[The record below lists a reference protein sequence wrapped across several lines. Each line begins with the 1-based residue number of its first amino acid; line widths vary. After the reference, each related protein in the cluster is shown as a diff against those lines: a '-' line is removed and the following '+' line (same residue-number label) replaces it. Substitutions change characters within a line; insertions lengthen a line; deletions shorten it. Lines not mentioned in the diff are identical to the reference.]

1 VNALSDQP
9 PIRRSDLPEN
19 LRQKLDELEPR
30 VQSNPAAIVIWER
43 HLTAADRKTLGDDL
57 YQAWKQYGRT
67 AGMWA
72 AARGGSKERA
82 IAEVAYALD
91 WLDSTAY
98 RQLLDAVGGGPGE
111 GRRPRWIADS
121 GELWFD
127 GELIRSVKHPA
138 QAKNIVRILAAFEE
152 SRWPPRVDDPIT
164 SGGESDQR
172 RRAIESLNKGLTR
185 IRFSCTGDGLSFGW
199 EELEPRS

>member
-1 VNALSDQP
+1 MSALSDQP

-43 HLTAADRKTLGDDL
+43 HLTAAERKTLGDDL
-57 YQAWKQYGRT
+57 YQAWKQHGRT

-72 AARGGSKERA
+72 TARGGSKERA
-82 IAEVAYALD
+82 IVEVAYALD
-91 WLDSTAY
+91 WLDSKTY
-98 RQLLDAVGGGPGE
+98 RQLLDALGGGPGE
-111 GRRPRWIADS
+111 GSRPHWIADS

-127 GELIRSVKHPA
+127 GELIRSVKNLA

-152 SRWPPRVDDPIT
+152 SRWPPRVEDPIT
-164 SGGESDQR
+164 SGGESDTR
-172 RRAIESLNKGLTR
+172 RRTIETLNKGLTR
-185 IRFSCTGDGLSFGW
+185 IRFTCTGDGLSFGW
-199 EELEPRS
+199 EKIEPRS

>member
-1 VNALSDQP
+1 MSDQS

-82 IAEVAYALD
+82 IVEVAYALD
-91 WLDSTAY
+91 WLDTKTY
-98 RQLLDAVGGGPGE
+98 RQLLDALGGGPGE
-111 GRRPRWIADS
+111 GGRPRWNADT

-127 GELIRSVKHPA
+127 GELIRSIKHPA

-152 SRWPPRVDDPIT
+152 SGWPPRVDDPIT
-164 SGGESDQR
+164 SGGESDTR

-185 IRFSCTGDGLSFGW
+185 IRFSCAGDGESFGW
-199 EELEPRS
+199 EEIEPLS

>member
-1 VNALSDQP
+1 MSDQP

-72 AARGGSKERA
+72 AARGGAKERA
-82 IAEVAYALD
+82 IVEVAYALD
-91 WLDSTAY
+91 WLDSKTY

-127 GELIRSVKHPA
+127 GEVVRHIRHVVRA
-138 QAKNIVRILAAFEE
+138 TNVVRILAAFEE
-152 SRWPPRVDDPIT
+152 SRWPPRVYDPIT

-185 IRFSCTGDGLSFGW
+185 IRFTCTGDGESFGW
-199 EELEPRS
+199 EEIEPRS

>member
-1 VNALSDQP
+1 LSDQP

-30 VQSNPAAIVIWER
+30 VQSNPAALAIWER

-72 AARGGSKERA
+72 AARGGAKERA
-82 IAEVAYALD
+82 IVEVAYALD
-91 WLDSTAY
+91 WLDTKTY
-98 RQLLDAVGGGPGE
+98 RQLLDALGGGPGE
-111 GRRPRWIADS
+111 GRRPRWNADT

-152 SRWPPRVDDPIT
+152 NRWPPRAYDPIT
-164 SGGESDQR
+164 SGGESDTR
-172 RRAIESLNKGLTR
+172 RRTIETLNKGLTR
-185 IRFSCTGDGLSFGW
+185 IRFTCTGDGESFGW
-199 EELEPRS
+199 EEIEPRS

>member
-1 VNALSDQP
+1 MSDQP

-30 VQSNPAAIVIWER
+30 VQSNPAAIVIWAR

-82 IAEVAYALD
+82 IVEVAYALD
-91 WLDSTAY
+91 WLDTKTY
-98 RQLLDAVGGGPGE
+98 RQLLDALGGGPGE

-127 GELIRSVKHPA
+127 GEVVRSVKNPA
-138 QAKNIVRILAAFEE
+138 QAKNIVRILASFED
-152 SRWPPRVDDPIT
+152 SGWPRRIDDPIT
-164 SGGESDQR
+164 SGGESDTR

-185 IRFSCTGDGLSFGW
+185 IRFTCTGDGESFGW
-199 EELEPRS
+199 EEIEPRS

>member
-1 VNALSDQP
+1 LSDQP

-30 VQSNPAAIVIWER
+30 VQSNPAALAIWER

-82 IAEVAYALD
+82 IVEIAYALD
-91 WLDSTAY
+91 WLDSTTY
-98 RQLLDAVGGGPGE
+98 RQLLDALGGGPGE
-111 GRRPRWIADS
+111 GRRPRWNADT

-127 GELIRSVKHPA
+127 GELIRSVKNPA

-152 SRWPPRVDDPIT
+152 SGWPRRVDDPIT
-164 SGGESDQR
+164 IGGESDTR
-172 RRAIESLNKGLTR
+172 RRTIETLNKGLTR
-185 IRFSCTGDGLSFGW
+185 IRFTCTGDGLSFGW

>member
-1 VNALSDQP
+1 LSDQP
-9 PIRRSDLPEN
+9 PIRLSDLPEN

-43 HLTAADRKTLGDDL
+43 HLTAADRKKLGDDI
-57 YQAWKQYGRT
+57 YQAWKHHGRT

-72 AARGGSKERA
+72 AARGGAKERA
-82 IAEVAYALD
+82 IVEVAYALD
-91 WLDSTAY
+91 WLDTKTY

-111 GRRPRWIADS
+111 GRRPRWNADT

-152 SRWPPRVDDPIT
+152 SGWPPRVDDPIT
-164 SGGESDQR
+164 SGGESDTR

-185 IRFSCTGDGLSFGW
+185 IRFSCAGDGESFGW
-199 EELEPRS
+199 EEIEPLS